1 MLSIAAALSVSI
13 VTLPPSSSAA
23 RANPV
28 PNNNYVQLMLL
39 HRFCATLSLSVHRY
53 LLVLL
58 CGTIYIHRRGAL
70 LACLRRLGVGLRRL
84 GVGLRRL
91 LLLQIIITLLLKI
104 LLN

>member
-84 GVGLRRL
+84 
-91 LLLQIIITLLLKI
+91 LLLQIIITLLKI